1 MDLSLGLRTLAVNAT
16 SGWYA
21 PAYTEPMDSILLL
34 ATDHTSALPSRFD
47 GYPDTPTAVQAEM
60 AKALHPHVRV
70 RVLVTPG
77 SHEQLRFEA
86 ALARAGV
93 PRPLPANIS
102 FLPVRHC
109 DIWARDAGPIW
120 LRHRGSGARRMVKP
134 TYTLWGY
141 LVGGPRGR
149 GHVDGPWASCD
160 VPNTVP
166 DQLAPL
172 LGVPV
177 EDASP
182 FKTEGGDKSFNGRGT
197 VLMSLAVERQ
207 RHPGLSVAHIE
218 KLARTHLKAAHVVW
232 IDQGVQDDEQSFR
245 GPLRGGAN
253 GEQPL
258 YTAIG
263 TGGHV
268 DEAARF
274 VGPRTVV
281 VPQLTAAQ
289 AAESRVGAV
298 TAARMDANAK
308 MLEGQ
313 TDEAGRPL
321 RVERMPFPEELT
333 LKVNRSDEVFTLLM
347 QLPELKLD
355 ADAQIE
361 IVLAASYTNYVV
373 ANGVVLVP
381 QYDRPGRPK
390 RFAEADQR
398 ARAALGRL
406 FPGRKV
412 VGINAEPVNAGGG
425 GLNCISNNM
434 PA

>member
-1 MDLSLGLRTLAVNAT
+1 
-16 SGWYA
+16 
-21 PAYTEPMDSILLL
+21 
-34 ATDHTSALPSRFD
+34 
-47 GYPDTPTAVQAEM
+47 M

-86 ALARAGV
+86 ALAREGGTFGRCRKTSHFAGA
-93 PRPLPANIS
+93 P
-102 FLPVRHC
+102 
-109 DIWARDAGPIW
+109 
-120 LRHRGSGARRMVKP
+120 LRHLGARRRADLAPPPRERRARKMVKP

-177 EDASP
+177 EDAAP

-207 RHPGLSVAHIE
+207 RHPGLSVAGIE

-245 GPLRGGAN
+245 GPARRRQRRAAAVHGDRVAVMWTRRRASSGRGRWCVRAADGGA
-253 GEQPL
+253 
-258 YTAIG
+258 
-263 TGGHV
+263 GGGV
-268 DEAARF
+268 ARRRGDGGADGREREAAR
-274 VGPRTVV
+274 GPDRRGG
-281 VPQLTAAQ
+281 PP
-289 AAESRVGAV
+289 
-298 TAARMDANAK
+298 AARRADALPRGAHARG
-308 MLEGQ
+308 ES
-313 TDEAGRPL
+313 
-321 RVERMPFPEELT
+321 ERRGLHVGIDAAARGT
-333 LKVNRSDEVFTLLM
+333 VLVCAITSCVTICHCGLVF
-347 QLPELKLD
+347 D
-355 ADAQIE
+355 ADAEIE

-381 QYDRPGRPK
+381 QYDHWRARRRREALVRGAPK

-398 ARAALGRL
+398 ARAAGRSRRAAS
-406 FPGRKV
+406 PAAQDRRHQCRARQRRRRREV
-412 VGINAEPVNAGGG
+412 
-425 GLNCISNNM
+425 LNCISNNM

>member
-1 MDLSLGLRTLAVNAT
+1 M
-16 SGWYA
+16 
-21 PAYTEPMDSILLL
+21 
-34 ATDHTSALPSRFD
+34 
-47 GYPDTPTAVQAEM
+47 
-60 AKALHPHVRV
+60 
-70 RVLVTPG
+70 
-77 SHEQLRFEA
+77 
-86 ALARAGV
+86 
-93 PRPLPANIS
+93 
-102 FLPVRHC
+102 PVRHC

-207 RHPGLSVAHIE
+207 RHPGLSVASIE

-308 MLEGQ
+308 LLEGQ

-347 QLPELKLD
+347 QLPELGIGRRRRD
-355 ADAQIE
+355 R
-361 IVLAASYTNYVV
+361 N
-373 ANGVVLVP
+373 
-381 QYDRPGRPK
+381 RPGRELHQLRRRQRRRP
-390 RFAEADQR
+390 RAAVRSAGAARSASPRPTSAR
-398 ARAALGRL
+398 ARRSAASSPAGRL
-406 FPGRKV
+406 WGSTPSR
-412 VGINAEPVNAGGG
+412 
-425 GLNCISNNM
+425 
-434 PA
+434 

>member
-1 MDLSLGLRTLAVNAT
+1 MDLTLGIRTLAVNAT

-207 RHPGLSVAHIE
+207 RHPGLSVASIE
-218 KLARTHLKAAHVVW
+218 KLSLIH
-232 IDQGVQDDEQSFR
+232 I
-245 GPLRGGAN
+245 
-253 GEQPL
+253 
-258 YTAIG
+258 
-263 TGGHV
+263 
-268 DEAARF
+268 
-274 VGPRTVV
+274 
-281 VPQLTAAQ
+281 
-289 AAESRVGAV
+289 
-298 TAARMDANAK
+298 
-308 MLEGQ
+308 
-313 TDEAGRPL
+313 
-321 RVERMPFPEELT
+321 
-333 LKVNRSDEVFTLLM
+333 
-347 QLPELKLD
+347 
-355 ADAQIE
+355 
-361 IVLAASYTNYVV
+361 
-373 ANGVVLVP
+373 
-381 QYDRPGRPK
+381 
-390 RFAEADQR
+390 
-398 ARAALGRL
+398 
-406 FPGRKV
+406 
-412 VGINAEPVNAGGG
+412 
-425 GLNCISNNM
+425 
-434 PA
+434 

>member
-1 MDLSLGLRTLAVNAT
+1 M
-16 SGWYA
+16 
-21 PAYTEPMDSILLL
+21 
-34 ATDHTSALPSRFD
+34 PSRFD

-93 PRPLPANIS
+93 PRPLPANIT
-102 FLPVRHC
+102 FMPVRHC

-207 RHPGLSVAHIE
+207 RHPGLSVASIE
-218 KLARTHLKAAHVVW
+218 KLRAPTSRRRTSSGSIRACRTTSSHSAGPCAAAPTASSRCTPRS
-232 IDQGVQDDEQSFR
+232 GPAATSTRRRASSGR
-245 GPLRGGAN
+245 GRWWC
-253 GEQPL
+253 
-258 YTAIG
+258 
-263 TGGHV
+263 
-268 DEAARF
+268 
-274 VGPRTVV
+274 
-281 VPQLTAAQ
+281 
-289 AAESRVGAV
+289 
-298 TAARMDANAK
+298 
-308 MLEGQ
+308 
-313 TDEAGRPL
+313 
-321 RVERMPFPEELT
+321 
-333 LKVNRSDEVFTLLM
+333 RS
-347 QLPELKLD
+347 
-355 ADAQIE
+355 
-361 IVLAASYTNYVV
+361 
-373 ANGVVLVP
+373 
-381 QYDRPGRPK
+381 
-390 RFAEADQR
+390 
-398 ARAALGRL
+398 
-406 FPGRKV
+406 
-412 VGINAEPVNAGGG
+412 
-425 GLNCISNNM
+425 
-434 PA
+434 